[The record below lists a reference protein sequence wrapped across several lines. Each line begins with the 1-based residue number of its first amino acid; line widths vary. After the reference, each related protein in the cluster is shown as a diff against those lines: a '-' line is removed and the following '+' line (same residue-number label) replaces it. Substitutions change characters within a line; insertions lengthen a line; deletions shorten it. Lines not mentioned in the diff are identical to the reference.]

1 MIVYFSGRN
10 KKLLFNK
17 QLILI
22 YPLTLIRHNSFSLN
36 LKKKKWTHGEKV
48 IINDHP
54 VKEVNYTKF
63 LGLYNDENLSWKY
76 HISHVT
82 MKMSKMTGILAKA
95 RHYLPL
101 KMLQMLYMT
110 KI

>member
-1 MIVYFSGRN
+1 M
-10 KKLLFNK
+10 
-17 QLILI
+17 
-22 YPLTLIRHNSFSLN
+22 
-36 LKKKKWTHGEKV
+36 

-101 KMLQMLYMT
+101 KLLQMLYMT
-110 KI
+110 KIYPYLPYCNITQGQVLILLD